1 MNHGLLVIDKPA
13 GMTSRDAVD
22 RAMRWFPK
30 GTRIGHTGTLDPL
43 ATGVLVLCVGVAT
56 RLAEYVQAMKKTYR
70 AGIFLGARSDT
81 DDADGTITPVA
92 NASAPSQSSLVAAL
106 AELTGPQEQIPPA
119 FSAAK
124 VSGRRAYKLARQGKN
139 PDLQPR
145 SVHVYRM
152 QLLDYR
158 FPNVELEIE
167 CSKGTYIRS
176 LARDLG
182 EKLGCGGYVT
192 SLRRTRIGPFTVE
205 QAVSLHEPAVELR
218 PLANAVQE
226 LPCCIVDAE
235 AISRLRDGQALPL
248 QEVATEKAP
257 TAEADHAAFDISGNL
272 LAVLK
277 LENETWRPIKVIKP

>member
-1 MNHGLLVIDKPA
+1 MNHGLLVIDKPP

-145 SVHVYRM
+145 SVHVYRL

-205 QAVSLHEPAVELR
+205 QAVSLHEPVVELR

-226 LPCCIVDAE
+226 LPRCIVDAE
-235 AISRLRDGQALPL
+235 AVSRLRDGQGLPL